1 MDTRGQG
8 QRPQV
13 HAVSQLDCY
22 IIFRGGFVLR
32 NIVLVVYMKANLYGG
47 EIGIAG

>member
-1 MDTRGQG
+1 MEPGVGVWRWIWDETKGN
-8 QRPQV
+8 
-13 HAVSQLDCY
+13 